1 MLRIPSPKRPS
12 DSSAKQLLRFF
23 GLIAVF
29 VVVGILFWHYY
40 DRSLDQIMVRQSI
53 WDQTKTLSKQEKEFI
68 QEFAQAMRSRYGL
81 GFKLKITREPVYVPK
96 LDAKTLFIGLSPA
109 NKESVIILPPLLKNS
124 LPDDFVSY
132 LQNKHFSNY
141 WGQNRWP
148 NGLQTALRMIW
159 EELANLQ
166 TE

>member
-81 GFKLKITREPVYVPK
+81 E
-96 LDAKTLFIGLSPA
+96 
-109 NKESVIILPPLLKNS
+109 
-124 LPDDFVSY
+124 
-132 LQNKHFSNY
+132 
-141 WGQNRWP
+141 
-148 NGLQTALRMIW
+148 
-159 EELANLQ
+159 
-166 TE
+166 